1 MSKYRFAQKSQLPPS
16 TLRCILKKED
26 YDIGERNILKENVT
40 DNYDNDIIITVH
52 KGEISWA
59 LKLLRK
65 LGVIKIETQQE
76 EL

>member
-1 MSKYRFAQKSQLPPS
+1 MK
-16 TLRCILKKED
+16 LKKVFS
-26 YDIGERNILKENVT
+26 KENVT

-59 LKLLRK
+59 LKFLRK

>member
-1 MSKYRFAQKSQLPPS
+1 MNGKY
-16 TLRCILKKED
+16 
-26 YDIGERNILKENVT
+26 
-40 DNYDNDIIITVH
+40 ITVH

-59 LKLLRK
+59 LKFLRK

>member
-1 MSKYRFAQKSQLPPS
+1 MK
-16 TLRCILKKED
+16 LKKVFS
-26 YDIGERNILKENVT
+26 KENVT
-40 DNYDNDIIITVH
+40 DNYDNDIIISVH
-52 KGEISWA
+52 KGEISLA

>member
-1 MSKYRFAQKSQLPPS
+1 MK
-16 TLRCILKKED
+16 LKKVFSK
-26 YDIGERNILKENVT
+26 GNVT

-52 KGEISWA
+52 KEEISWT
-59 LKLLRK
+59 LKFLRK